1 MKQAWWKRFL
11 SYFLSFSIEKL
22 ESAYSDVLEVRYSQ
36 GRYLL
41 CTENAIYSYE
51 DLYINF
57 RESFHQINWDKYQI
71 EKVLL
76 LGLGLAS
83 IPQILEKQFQKNFQY
98 TAVEI
103 DPQVIKLAEKYSLAS
118 LHSPIDLVCADA
130 FEYVMQT
137 QDQYDLIIV
146 DIFIDTEVPT
156 KFETQ
161 DFVTQLKNRLNKQGL
176 LMYNRM
182 TLTEAASAKT
192 DQFYANVFNQEF
204 EEASFLQIRGNK
216 MLLSSNK

>member
-11 SYFLSFSIEKL
+11 SYFFSFSIEKL
-22 ESAYSDVLEVRYSQ
+22 NSDYSDVLEIRYSQ

-57 RESFHQINWDKYQI
+57 RESFYQVNWDKYHV

-83 IPQILEKQFQKNFQY
+83 IPHILEKQFQKDFQY
-98 TAVEI
+98 TAIEI
-103 DPQVIKLAEKYSLAS
+103 DPQVIKLAKKYGLTT

-130 FEYVMQT
+130 FEYVMQAK
-137 QDQYDLIIV
+137 DQYDLIIV

-161 DFVTQLKNRLNKQGL
+161 GFVDQLKNILNKQGL

-192 DQFYANVFNQEF
+192 EQFYTDIFEQEF
-204 EEASFLQIRGNK
+204 SEASFLQIRGNK